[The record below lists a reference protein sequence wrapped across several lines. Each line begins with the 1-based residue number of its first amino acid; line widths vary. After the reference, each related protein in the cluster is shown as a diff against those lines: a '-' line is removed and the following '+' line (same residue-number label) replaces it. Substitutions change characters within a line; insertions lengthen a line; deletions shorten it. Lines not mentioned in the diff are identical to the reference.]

1 MRAMKDSGI
10 EWIGEIPQEW
20 DVRRIKF
27 TLDAHSGGAWGTNEG
42 EDEADIICV
51 RVADFDYSQLTVDF
65 HDKMTVRSYS
75 AKTIT
80 ESSIRSGDIL
90 LEKSGGGE
98 TTPVGRSVLFESNEP
113 MMCANFIEWLRPN
126 RSFDSRFLN
135 YWLAAA
141 YINGFSKRNVKQTTG
156 IQNLDVPAFLSERIA
171 SPNVAI
177 QVSIADYL
185 EKKCAEIDA
194 IIAAKEKTNELLKER
209 RQSIIYEAVTK
220 GLDPTVP
227 MKDSGVEWIGEIPE
241 SWSVW
246 RLKHLLCQEKGAIK
260 AGPFGSSITANDMQG
275 GDVKVF
281 TQRTVLDNDFLSGD
295 EYISFDKY
303 EDLKGFSVK
312 TGDILITTR
321 GTIGKTAIVPKNS
334 FGILHPCLIK
344 MSIDSDTINKSLLCR
359 IFNET
364 NIFEEQLR
372 LASNATTIDVIYTQN
387 LLNIFVPLA
396 PLHEQDRICKYL
408 NEKCES
414 LDYLIS
420 SNDSTIKKLKEYRQ
434 SVIYEAVTGK
444 VEI

>member
-1 MRAMKDSGI
+1 MRKMKDSGI
-10 EWIGEIPQEW
+10 EWIGEIPESW
-20 DVRRIKF
+20 DVSKLLYFLRSSISDGPHE
-27 TLDAHSGGAWGTNEG
+27 TPEVLNEG
-42 EDEADIICV
+42 VPFISVDSLNDSEKI
-51 RVADFDYSQLTVDF
+51 DFSVVKKFISEEQYLEYQKKANL
-65 HDKMTVRSYS
+65 
-75 AKTIT
+75 
-80 ESSIRSGDIL
+80 EEGD
-90 LEKSGGGE
+90 
-98 TTPVGRSVLFESNEP
+98 VLFTKAATIGKTAIVGNEKFMVWSPIAIIKPEAKKLVNKYLYYLLNCKELINDVILSGSYNTQINVGMREIENARIPVVSVDEQSRISN
-113 MMCANFIEWLRPN
+113 
-126 RSFDSRFLN
+126 
-135 YWLAAA
+135 Y
-141 YINGFSKRNVKQTTG
+141 
-156 IQNLDVPAFLSERIA
+156 LD
-171 SPNVAI
+171 
-177 QVSIADYL
+177 Q
-185 EKKCAEIDA
+185 KCAEIDA
-194 IIAAKEKTNELLKER
+194 IISAKEKTNELLKER

-227 MKDSGVEWIGEIPE
+227 MKDSGIEWIGEIPE

-303 EDLKGFSVK
+303 KDLKGFSVK

-344 MSIDSDTINKSLLCR
+344 MSIDSDKINKSLLCR

-444 VEI
+444 IEI